1 MKKIVIHCAS
11 GIRNTGD
18 EAILDVLV
26 RTFRERCEITVI
38 CLDASGRS
46 MHGQRGSG
54 LESGSGGL

>member
-26 RTFRERCEITVI
+26 RTFRGC
-38 CLDASGRS
+38 
-46 MHGQRGSG
+46 G